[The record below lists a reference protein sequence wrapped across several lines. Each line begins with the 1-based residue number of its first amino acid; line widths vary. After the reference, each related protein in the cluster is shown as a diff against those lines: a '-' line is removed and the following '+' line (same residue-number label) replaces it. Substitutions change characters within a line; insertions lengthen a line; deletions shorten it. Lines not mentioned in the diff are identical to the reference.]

1 MEIHNL
7 VISFDEHNCRIG
19 GQKGTLK
26 TVNIVE
32 TLPNGKKKT
41 VHSDIHF
48 ESQETK
54 QVYKALLDHFKAP
67 VKADERRAA

>member
-1 MEIHNL
+1 MTERNF
-7 VISFDEHNCRIG
+7 VISYDEHKFRIG

-26 TVNIVE
+26 AINIVE

-48 ESQETK
+48 ESQNTK
-54 QVYKALLDHFKAP
+54 QGYKNLLKLFKMP
-67 VKADERRAA
+67 TKDTERRAA

>member
-1 MEIHNL
+1 MEVRNL
-7 VISFDEHNCRIG
+7 VISYDEHKCRIG

-32 TLPNGKKKT
+32 TLPNGQKKT

-48 ESQETK
+48 ESQDTK
-54 QVYKALLDHFKAP
+54 QGYKNLLNLFKMP
-67 VKADERRAA
+67 VRDTKRRVA